1 MRWEFF
7 FDFWRQYLGA
17 STNMAAFSTT
27 VAEDNAVNEPPAF
40 DALSYVPFMSYWS
53 PSSQHDN
60 LESGAKTV
68 QRQANVL

>member
-7 FDFWRQYLGA
+7 FDFWCQYLGA
-17 STNMAAFSTT
+17 SFSTT

-53 PSSQHDN
+53 P
-60 LESGAKTV
+60 KFPT
-68 QRQANVL
+68 